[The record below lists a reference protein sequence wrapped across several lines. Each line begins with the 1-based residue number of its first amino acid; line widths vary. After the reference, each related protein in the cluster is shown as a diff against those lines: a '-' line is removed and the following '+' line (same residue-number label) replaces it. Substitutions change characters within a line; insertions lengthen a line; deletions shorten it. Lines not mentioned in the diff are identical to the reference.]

1 MDTVLQ
7 LIKVRLNRADTAL
20 DDYLSTRIEAAR
32 DELEHKGVSLNMTM
46 TEDCV
51 FLADYAAWQYL
62 NRDQAGAMPE
72 WLRLALRERFLR
84 NRGDGN
90 AT

>member
-20 DDYLSTRIEAAR
+20 DYYLSTRIEAAR
-32 DELEHKGVSLNMTM
+32 DELEYKGVSLNLTM

-62 NRDQAGAMPE
+62 NRDKAGAMPE

>member
-7 LIKVRLNRADTAL
+7 LIKVRLNRADSAL
-20 DDYLSTRIEAAR
+20 DDYLSSRIEAAR
-32 DELEHKGVSLNMTM
+32 DELEHKGVSLDLTV

-51 FLADYAAWQYL
+51 FLADFAVWQYL
-62 NRDQAGAMPE
+62 NRDKAGAMPE

>member
-32 DELEHKGVSLNMTM
+32 DELEYKGVSLNLAM

-51 FLADYAAWQYL
+51 FLADFTAWQYL
-62 NRDQAGAMPE
+62 NRDKAGAMPE

-84 NRGDGN
+84 NRGDGI

>member
-7 LIKVRLNRADTAL
+7 LIKVRLNRADSAL
-20 DDYLSTRIEAAR
+20 DGYLSSRIGAAR
-32 DELEHKGVSLNMTM
+32 DELEHKGVSLDLTV

-62 NRDQAGAMPE
+62 NRDKAGAMPE
-72 WLRLALRERFLR
+72 WLHLALRERFLR

>member
-32 DELEHKGVSLNMTM
+32 DELEYKGVSLNLTM

-51 FLADYAAWQYL
+51 FLAD
-62 NRDQAGAMPE
+62 
-72 WLRLALRERFLR
+72 
-84 NRGDGN
+84 
-90 AT
+90 

>member
-7 LIKVRLNRADTAL
+7 LIKVRLNRADSAL
-20 DDYLSTRIEAAR
+20 DDYLSSRIEAAH
-32 DELEHKGVSLNMTM
+32 DELEHKGVSLDLTV

-51 FLADYAAWQYL
+51 FLADFVAWQYL
-62 NRDQAGAMPE
+62 NRDKAGAMPE

>member
-7 LIKVRLNRADTAL
+7 LIKIRLNRADTTL
-20 DDYLSTRIEAAR
+20 DDYLCTRIVAAR
-32 DELEHKGVSLNMTM
+32 DKLEHKGVSLNLTV

-51 FLADYAAWQYL
+51 FLSDFAAWQYL
-62 NRDQAGAMPE
+62 NRDKAGDMPK
-72 WLRLALRERFLR
+72 WLRLALRERVLR